1 MCNGTFEKIS
11 EPENFATKMKKKI
24 QIKVNP
30 IQPYNT
36 TLELTYEDYGIVI
49 VANHQFKTTEEFK
62 QYIDEHFQKYLKK

>member
-1 MCNGTFEKIS
+1 MCNGTFEKIG

-30 IQPYNT
+30 IQPHNT